1 MAYNRYGFGN
11 LVGRNVKINRG
22 GPDSIEGLLLDA
34 QSDYLVAVA
43 DGGFVY
49 VQGEHVKSITDT
61 GKSGGARESVVN
73 PITAYNF
80 VGVMQALRYRHV
92 KVNRGGPEK
101 LEGII
106 VDVNQNY
113 LILTVKGQEVVHI
126 PVSHIKSITVIRG
139 GGNNQSG
146 GNQNQN
152 NNAQGNQSGGNQSGG
167 NQTGGNRTGG
177 NQTGGNR
184 TGGNQTGGN
193 RTGGNQTRGNRTG
206 GNQTRGNRT
215 GGNQTRGN
223 RTGGNQTRGN
233 RTGGNQT
240 RGNRSGGDW
249 NWTGGNQSR
258 NRSGKRNRSGNRS
271 GNRSHHRS
279 GNRNR
284 SGNRRSSGE

>member
-1 MAYNRYGFGN
+1 MAYNRFGFGN

-49 VQGEHVKSITDT
+49 VKDDHVKSITDT
-61 GKSGGARESVVN
+61 GKSGGARESIVN

-80 VGVMQALRYRHV
+80 VGVMQALRYRLV
-92 KVNRGGPEK
+92 KINRGGPEK

-126 PVSHIKSITVIRG
+126 PVSHIKSITVVRG

-152 NNAQGNQSGGNQSGG
+152 QNQNQNSNSQGNQSNQSQSQGNRSGGNQSGG
-167 NQTGGNRTGG
+167 NQGGNRTGG
-177 NQTGGNR
+177 NQS
-184 TGGNQTGGN
+184 GGN
-193 RTGGNQTRGNRTG
+193 RTGGNQTRGN
-206 GNQTRGNRT
+206 QTRGN
-215 GGNQTRGN
+215 QT
-223 RTGGNQTRGN
+223 
-233 RTGGNQT
+233 
-240 RGNRSGGDW
+240 GGDW
-249 NWTGGNQSR
+249 MNWTGGNQSR

-271 GNRSHHRS
+271 HNRS

-284 SGNRRSSGE
+284 SGKRRNGGE

>member
-1 MAYNRYGFGN
+1 MAYNRFGFGN

-49 VQGEHVKSITDT
+49 VKDDHVKSITDT
-61 GKSGGARESVVN
+61 GKSGGARESIVN

-80 VGVMQALRYRHV
+80 VGVMQALRYRLV
-92 KVNRGGPEK
+92 KINRGGPEK

-126 PVSHIKSITVIRG
+126 PVSHIKSITVVRG

-146 GNQNQN
+146 SNQNQN
-152 NNAQGNQSGGNQSGG
+152 SNSQGNQSNQSQSQGNRSGGNQSGG
-167 NQTGGNRTGG
+167 NQGGNRSGGNQSGGNKGGNRTGG
-177 NQTGGNR
+177 NQSRGNR
-184 TGGNQTGGN
+184 TGGNQS
-193 RTGGNQTRGNRTG
+193 RGNRTG
-206 GNQTRGNRT
+206 GNQTRGN
-215 GGNQTRGN
+215 QT
-223 RTGGNQTRGN
+223 
-233 RTGGNQT
+233 
-240 RGNRSGGDW
+240 GGDW
-249 NWTGGNQSR
+249 MNWTGGNQSK

-271 GNRSHHRS
+271 NNRS

-284 SGNRRSSGE
+284 SGKRRSGGE

>member
-177 NQTGGNR
+177 NRTGGHQTRGNR

-193 RTGGNQTRGNRTG
+193 RTGGHQTRGNRTG
-206 GNQTRGNRT
+206 GHQTRGE
-215 GGNQTRGN
+215 
-223 RTGGNQTRGN
+223 
-233 RTGGNQT
+233 
-240 RGNRSGGDW
+240 W
-249 NWTGGNQSR
+249 NWTRGNQSR
-258 NRSGKRNRSGNRS
+258 QHSGKRNRSGNRS

-284 SGNRRSSGE
+284 SGRRRSGGE

>member
-1 MAYNRYGFGN
+1 MAYNRFGFGN

-34 QSDYLVAVA
+34 QSDYLIAVA

-49 VQGEHVKSITDT
+49 VKDEHVKSITDT
-61 GKSGGARESVVN
+61 GKSGGARESIVN

-80 VGVMQALRYRHV
+80 VGVMQALRYRFV

-126 PVSHIKSITVIRG
+126 PVSHIKSITVVRG
-139 GGNNQSG
+139 GGNRSG
-146 GNQNQN
+146 GSQNQN
-152 NNAQGNQSGGNQSGG
+152 SSSQGNNAQGNNSQGNNTQSNQS
-167 NQTGGNRTGG
+167 GGNRTGG
-177 NQTGGNR
+177 NQSGGNR
-184 TGGNQTGGN
+184 TGGSQSGGN
-193 RTGGNQTRGNRTG
+193 RTAGNQTRGNRTA
-206 GNQTRGNRT
+206 GNQTA
-215 GGNQTRGN
+215 
-223 RTGGNQTRGN
+223 
-233 RTGGNQT
+233 
-240 RGNRSGGDW
+240 GDW
-249 NWTGGNQSR
+249 MNWTGGNQSK

-271 GNRSHHRS
+271 NHRS

-284 SGNRRSSGE
+284 SGKRRSGGE